1 MYRIPM
7 DEITFT
13 VPSKEKMSNGFEVGY
28 KVEWIWLIKLEK
40 LIFCPVMKVPSS
52 QIESDNS
59 AIKLIIFSQIQKD
72 EFIQA
77 MKIIHLKIN

>member
-1 MYRIPM
+1 
-7 DEITFT
+7 
-13 VPSKEKMSNGFEVGY
+13 
-28 KVEWIWLIKLEK
+28 
-40 LIFCPVMKVPSS
+40 MKVPSS